1 MRNFAVIGFPVK
13 HSFSPDYFKE
23 KFIQESIKD
32 ATYTAIEVADISDIK
47 QVVKTHN
54 LAGFNVTIPHKQT
67 ILPYLEGM
75 SEAARV
81 MGAVN
86 TVTVRDGALYGDNTD
101 YIGFRKSVRSL
112 LRSGFQSALIFGT
125 GGSSVA
131 VKFALEQLGVL
142 YSTVSRGKHADYTY
156 TDIDEEVLGENNLLI
171 NTTPL
176 GMDPKI
182 DECIDIPYEFIHKR
196 HICVDLIYNPEETLF
211 LLKASERGDR
221 VKSGLEMLQIQ
232 ADESWKTWNP

>member
-1 MRNFAVIGFPVK
+1 MRNFAIIGFPIK
-13 HSFSPDYFKE
+13 HSFSPEYFKE
-23 KFIQESIKD
+23 KFIQESVKD
-32 ATYTAIEVADISDIK
+32 ASYVAIEVAEISDIR
-47 QVVKTHN
+47 QVIRTHN

-67 ILPYLEGM
+67 ILPHLDGI

-81 MGAVN
+81 IGAVN

-101 YIGFRKSVRSL
+101 YIGFRKSVRNL

-142 YSTVSRGKHADYTY
+142 YSTVSRGKRADYTY
-156 TDIDEEVLGENNLLI
+156 TDIDEEVLGDNNILI

-182 DECIDIPYEFIHKR
+182 DECIDIPFEFIDMR

-211 LLKASERGDR
+211 LLKSSQRGAR
-221 VKSGLEMLQIQ
+221 VKNGLEMLQIQ
-232 ADESWKTWNP
+232 ADESWKMWNP